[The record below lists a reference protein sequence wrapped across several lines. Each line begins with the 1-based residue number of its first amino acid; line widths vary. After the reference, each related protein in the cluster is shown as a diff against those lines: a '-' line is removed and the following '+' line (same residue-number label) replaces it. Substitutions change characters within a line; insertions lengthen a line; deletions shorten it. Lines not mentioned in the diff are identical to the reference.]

1 MSEMSDFQ
9 KNFLASSGHVQVFTQ
24 REFDEA
30 LAIAKAEIMTVAIE
44 TTKTAIKIEREA
56 CAELVEALAETRTA
70 EKAAARVVDAPPSG
84 GLVVLM
90 IPGAWESAAD
100 A

>member
-1 MSEMSDFQ
+1 MKDMSDFQ

-56 CAELVEALAETRTA
+56 CAEIVEKLAEEEEEGELCTALRTA
-70 EKAAARVVDAPPSG
+70 AEAIKNRLPAQRQ
-84 GLVVLM
+84 
-90 IPGAWESAAD
+90 
-100 A
+100 